1 MEENEKLRREEKML
15 RLLCDTSSSAFIYY
29 NFREDRVDTLGNW
42 EHYFDFSISE
52 MDDLNILY
60 DRVEEQYK
68 IPLKEGLFI
77 EKQWRDRDSFEIK
90 LKECRLCIEVEVNVV
105 YDSEGKPTDK
115 IIRFKDV
122 TKLTSQ
128 KDELTYMA
136 YYDML
141 TGLYNRNYFVRL
153 LGEFLRRAEKETKKV
168 AVMFMDFD
176 DFRRVNDGM
185 GIIAGD
191 ELVQLF
197 GQYLSP
203 APLHLFR
210 ATRPD

>member
-42 EHYFDFSISE
+42 EHYFDFSISA

-90 LKECRLCIEVEVNVV
+90 LKECRLCIEV
-105 YDSEGKPTDK
+105 DS
-115 IIRFKDV
+115 RSYA
-122 TKLTSQ
+122 L
-128 KDELTYMA
+128 
-136 YYDML
+136 
-141 TGLYNRNYFVRL
+141 
-153 LGEFLRRAEKETKKV
+153 
-168 AVMFMDFD
+168 
-176 DFRRVNDGM
+176 
-185 GIIAGD
+185 
-191 ELVQLF
+191 
-197 GQYLSP
+197 
-203 APLHLFR
+203 
-210 ATRPD
+210 